1 MTAGSDLNS
10 PRNNVLHF
18 SSTVGTMN
26 LTGRTALVI
35 GGGSG
40 VGRGV
45 AQALDAAGM
54 TLVVADL
61 DLAGAETTCALLSDH
76 AQAAQVDATDLPS
89 LEHLA
94 RRLPA
99 LHLLVVTVGVLDMRP
114 LDELTEAHWHWAWNL
129 NVMTSVLA
137 VQAFLPLLRRHP
149 GSGIVLT
156 GSGAGLSLPEPDP
169 RSALYATTKH
179 ALTGYAGVLRAA
191 LAPEDIHVTLL
202 VPSGVEGN
210 LAATSARSRAALLG
224 ESVDEL
230 RGQQPAGR
238 VLLPA
243 AALGEQLVRGLE
255 GNRTY
260 VNNRGAAFHAALM
273 EWLAGWHRDTVE
285 PSVNL
290 DGE

>member
-1 MTAGSDLNS
+1 M
-10 PRNNVLHF
+10 
-18 SSTVGTMN
+18 
-26 LTGRTALVI
+26 I

-45 AQALDAAGM
+45 AQALDVAGM
-54 TLVVADL
+54 TVIVADL
-61 DLAGAETTCALLSDH
+61 DQASADTTCALLS
-76 AQAAQVDATDLPS
+76 APTRSAQVDATNLSS

-94 RRLPA
+94 RRLPE

-137 VQAFLPLLRRHP
+137 VQAFLPLLRRQP
-149 GSGIVLT
+149 GAGIVLT
-156 GSGAGLSLPEPDP
+156 GSGSGLAIREPDP
-169 RSALYATTKH
+169 LSALYATTKH

-191 LAPEDIHVTLL
+191 LAPEGIHVTLL

-224 ESVDEL
+224 ESVDEV

-255 GNRTY
+255 GERVY

-273 EWLAGWHRDTVE
+273 EWLDEWHHDTVE
-285 PSVNL
+285 STVKL